1 MVFQR
6 GNPVVLVVEDE
17 AMILLDTVDMLENA
31 GVTAIEAANARQAL
45 SILEDQSGVDVVF
58 TDIDMPGDMNGLAL
72 AAEIRSRWPAIPV
85 ILTSGHMKPELHQL
99 PPETSFFSK
108 PYHQRELLTKIS
120 ELISSG

>member
-108 PYHQRELLTKIS
+108 PYNQRELLTKIS
-120 ELISSG
+120 GLISSG

>member
-45 SILEDQSGVDVVF
+45 SILEDQSGVDLVF

-72 AAEIRSRWPAIPV
+72 AAEIQSRWPAIPV

-108 PYHQRELLTKIS
+108 PYNQRELLAKIS
-120 ELISSG
+120 GLISSG